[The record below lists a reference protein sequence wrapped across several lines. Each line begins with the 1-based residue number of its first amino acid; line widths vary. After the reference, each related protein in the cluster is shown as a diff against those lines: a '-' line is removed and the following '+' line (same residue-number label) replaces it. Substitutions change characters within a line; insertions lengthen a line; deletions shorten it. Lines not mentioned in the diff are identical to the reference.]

1 MTQAHTISRIKGNK
15 AKKYMRSPGRTWT
28 DEKSVG
34 DELQDYTL
42 TLYKPHAGQIPLHQS
57 TARFRIATCGRR
69 FGKTWAAVNEIAK
82 NAWENPK
89 AVTWWVAPTYNLT
102 QVGFRL
108 LTRAFKRCLT
118 DVSLSEKRVEW
129 LSGAV
134 TQFRSSENWST
145 LVGEGLKFL
154 VVDEAGRV
162 DERAWTESLRPTLAD
177 QHGRVLI
184 IGTPK
189 GKNWFYNEWTRGQDP
204 KYTEYESWR
213 FPTSANPYIATME
226 IEQARRTLPSNV
238 FEQEWLAKFLDRNAG
253 VFRGVDGCIREYD
266 SFPEGPVDGGE
277 YFGGLDLAR
286 LQDFTV
292 LAILDRNRRVVYFD
306 RWQHT
311 SWEVQ
316 IQRVIDVA
324 QRYKAMIMVDSS
336 GVGDPIYERLERA
349 GLDVEPFKFTNESKK
364 LLVENLSLAIERNQI
379 TYPDIPE
386 LINEL
391 DIFEY
396 DMSPTGLV
404 RYNAPPGYHDDAVVG
419 LALANWAL
427 ERCPPG
433 EIATWL

>member
-1 MTQAHTISRIKGNK
+1 
-15 AKKYMRSPGRTWT
+15 MRSPGRTWT
-28 DEKSVG
+28 DERSYG
-34 DELQDYTL
+34 DEPQEYTL
-42 TLYKPHAGQIPLHQS
+42 TLYKPHAGQLPLHQS
-57 TARFRIATCGRR
+57 DARFRIATCGRR

-89 AVTWWVAPTYNLT
+89 SITWWVAPTHNLT
-102 QVGFRL
+102 QIGFRL
-108 LTRAFKRCLT
+108 LTNAFKKCVR

-129 LSGAV
+129 LSGSI
-134 TQFRSSENWST
+134 THFRSSENWST

-177 QHGRVLI
+177 QKGRALI

-189 GKNWFYNEWTRGQDP
+189 GKNWFYNEWTRGQDKAYP
-204 KYTEYESWR
+204 EYVSWQ
-213 FPTSANPYIATME
+213 FPTSANPLIDRAE
-226 IEQARRTLPSNV
+226 IDQARNTLPQNV

-253 VFRGVDGCIREYD
+253 VFRNIDGCVRDYGV
-266 SFPEGPVDGGE
+266 FPEAPAEGAE

-292 LAILDRNRRVVYFD
+292 LTILDRDRRVVYWD

-316 IQRVIDVA
+316 IQRVMDVTN
-324 QRYKAMIMVDSS
+324 RYKALIMVDST

-364 LLVENLSLAIERNQI
+364 QLIETLSLAIERSMI
-379 TYPDIPE
+379 TFPDIPE
-386 LINEL
+386 LVNEL

-396 DMSPTGLV
+396 DMTPTGLI
-404 RYNAPPGYHDDAVVG
+404 RYNAPDGYHDDAVVS

-427 ERCPPG
+427 EKCPQG
-433 EIATWL
+433 DIATWL